1 MSETLQD
8 RFNHLYET
16 EFTPWELDRPD
27 KTLVKIIN
35 DFPIAPCKALD
46 LGCGTGSNAI
56 WLAKAGFQVSGADF
70 SSLAIERA
78 KKKAADAGVEIQ
90 FYKNDFLT
98 ESLGNNNFSFLFDRG
113 CFHSFDAR
121 EDRQAFAQ
129 NAHSHLA
136 DQGLWLSLMGNADAE
151 PRTEG
156 PPMRSALDIV
166 RAVESWFEILFLKSD
181 FFDSEREK
189 PARNWN
195 CLMKKR
201 LLSKSD

>member
-1 MSETLQD
+1 MSESQQD

-16 EFTPWELDRPD
+16 GFTPWELDRTD
-27 KTLVKIIN
+27 KTLMEIVT
-35 DFPIAPCKALD
+35 DTPISPCKTLE

-78 KKKAADAGVEIQ
+78 KTKAADAGVEIQ

-98 ESLGNNNFSFLFDRG
+98 ESLGAKNFSFLFDRG
-113 CFHSFDAR
+113 CFHSF
-121 EDRQAFAQ
+121 ETQKDRQAFAR
-129 NAHSHLA
+129 NAHAHLS
-136 DQGLWLSLMGNADAE
+136 DQGMWLSLMGNADAE

-166 RAVESWFEILFLKSD
+166 RAVEPWFEILVLKSN
-181 FFDSEREK
+181 FFDSERES

-195 CLMKKR
+195 CLMQKR
-201 LLSKSD
+201 TV